1 MPNPIARSNAS
12 YNARNTNNLLHNVNK
27 ILYNHE
33 GGQPLS
39 LNNQQRMF
47 NMVYNLR
54 HKRPQENIMHP
65 GVLMMANALLRAHD
79 RVWNNMQ
86 KRINTAA
93 IPKKRTWP
101 RNLEDPVS
109 LLTLNNWV
117 GNKAIQLKNN
127 KQTIYIHPSAFN
139 KWFGSNWK
147 RMDPKSNDKIS
158 TKTHPLTRVPV
169 LRRQVRLVHFIGPKP
184 KAGVYS
190 LNNLNAGARRSL
202 SRTRSV

>member
-12 YNARNTNNLLHNVNK
+12 YNARNTNNLLRNVNK
-27 ILYNHE
+27 ILYEHE
-33 GGQPLS
+33 GGQPLT
-39 LNNQQRMF
+39 LNNQQKLF

-54 HKRPQENIMHP
+54 HKRPQENVMHP
-65 GVLMMANALLRAHD
+65 GVLKVANALLRAHD

-86 KRINTAA
+86 KHINAAA

-109 LLTLNNWV
+109 LLTLSNWV

-147 RMDPKSNDKIS
+147 RMDPKSNEKIS
-158 TKTHPLTRVPV
+158 AKTHPLTRVPV
-169 LRRQVRLVHFIGPKP
+169 LRRQVRLVQFVGSKP

-190 LNNLNAGARRSL
+190 LNNLNMVPRRSL
-202 SRTRSV
+202 LRTHSV